1 MIIYELEIHKCVLN
15 SKSEVTEF
23 ETLEELLGAVINVK
37 NITPVFVLIAVIKNG
52 VDYGNFL
59 FYLNDQGRTCIIV
72 NEHSGFTVSEK
83 NQASNEPVSF
93 INEQNEIF
101 TMANKDTM
109 TFERALICLNSWILT
124 QDHSDEFVWTE
135 N

>member
-1 MIIYELEIHKCVLN
+1 M
-15 SKSEVTEF
+15 
-23 ETLEELLGAVINVK
+23 
-37 NITPVFVLIAVIKNG
+37 
-52 VDYGNFL
+52 
-59 FYLNDQGRTCIIV
+59 
-72 NEHSGFTVSEK
+72 SEK
-83 NQASNEPVSF
+83 NQISNEPVSF

-135 N
+135 NHTRQNTLHSLRSFGRANSARPF